1 MNNEKN
7 IKRAHEIKI
16 ISKELLIATA
26 VNKVEYLSP
35 EAILIDSD
43 MGKIGIKGSGLF
55 VENLNSETGVIS
67 LKGAIHSVAYY
78 DKDNKNNFIKRIF
91 K

>member
-7 IKRAHEIKI
+7 IKRPHSISI
-16 ISKELLIATA
+16 SSKELLTATA

-43 MGKIGIKGSGLF
+43 MGKIGVKGSNLY
-55 VENLNSETGVIS
+55 VDNLNSETGIITVKGNIQS
-67 LKGAIHSVAYY
+67 LAYY
-78 DKDNKNNFIKRIF
+78 DKDSKNNFIKRIF
-91 K
+91 G